1 MITVY
6 IGSTTGYS
14 GKSLV
19 ALGLALRMKADG
31 YRVGYMKPYGKVPV
45 VEQGKLI
52 DGDVLFMKD
61 ILGLGEPV
69 EDLCPVVHS
78 HDLLVEMMKGKG
90 KDLSR
95 KVLKAYK
102 AVSRDKDVV
111 ILGGARDIY
120 DGSVLGISGVR
131 LAGELGAKV
140 VIVDPFTG
148 EVCLDCL
155 MAMKEIFG
163 AGLVG
168 AVINRVP
175 PEGMKYL
182 KDMASPFLKRKG
194 IPLLGILPSDRV
206 LNAVTI
212 RQINNAL
219 GGVVLCCE
227 ERLDDLVE
235 NFSIG
240 AMDVESAMKY
250 FRRTPNKAVITGGH
264 RTDIQLAAL
273 ETSTRCLVLT
283 GDLLPNALI
292 LSKAKI
298 SGVPVITV
306 KHDTLTTVEKIE
318 SMLGKARI
326 REDKKVERAIELMD
340 DNFDYNGF
348 YKSIG
353 LKKR

>member
-6 IGSTTGYS
+6 IGSTSGYS

-19 ALGLALRMKADG
+19 ALGLALRLKEDG

-45 VEQGKLI
+45 VEQGKLT
-52 DGDVLFMKD
+52 DGDVLFMKN
-61 ILGLGEPV
+61 ILGLAEPV

-78 HDLLVEMMKGKG
+78 HDLLVETMKGKG
-90 KDLSR
+90 KDFSG

-102 AVSRDKDVV
+102 SASKGKDVM

-120 DGSVLGISGVR
+120 DGSVFGISGVS
-131 LAGELGAKV
+131 LTGELGAKV
-140 VIVDPFTG
+140 IIVDPFTG
-148 EVCLDCL
+148 EICLDCL

-163 AGLVG
+163 EGLIG

-182 KDMASPFLKRKG
+182 KDMASPFLKKKG

-212 RQINNAL
+212 RQLNQTL
-219 GGVVLCCE
+219 GGTVLCCE

-264 RTDIQLAAL
+264 RSDIQLAAL

-292 LSKAKI
+292 LGKAKA

-306 KHDTLTTVEKIE
+306 RHDTLTTVESIE

-326 REDKKVERAIELMD
+326 REDKKVQRAIELMD
-340 DNFDYNGF
+340 RNFDYGTF

-353 LKKR
+353 LKKK